1 MKNKELKDII
11 VAQASKIMDKDAK
24 LEGYRGEISSLNQRC
39 RKYEGELSRTKSELS
54 ELRLEVLLL
63 QKLLDVRDGVYS
75 KHDVALCDEQ

>member
-63 QKLLDVRDGVYS
+63 QKLLGGDGVYS

>member
-54 ELRLEVLLL
+54 ELRLEVE
-63 QKLLDVRDGVYS
+63 KLLGGDGVYS

>member
-54 ELRLEVLLL
+54 ELRLEVVLL
-63 QKLLDVRDGVYS
+63 QKLLGGDGVHS
-75 KHDVALCDEQ
+75 KNDAALCDEQ